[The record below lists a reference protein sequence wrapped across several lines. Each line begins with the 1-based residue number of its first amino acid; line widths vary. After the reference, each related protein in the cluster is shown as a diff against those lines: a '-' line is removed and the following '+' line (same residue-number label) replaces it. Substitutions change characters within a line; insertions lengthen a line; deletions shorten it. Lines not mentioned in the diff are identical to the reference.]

1 MKAIEEMENQAGD
14 GLEFTVAHLGLG
26 DEDADVRTK
35 KWVTGQVTSGEVE
48 QEVNEKAISSQSHV
62 ESPPEPF
69 LDAKAEKE
77 AAVGASASASQRCG
91 TDRNRE
97 EEERHLRKV

>member
-35 KWVTGQVTSGEVE
+35 NKL
-48 QEVNEKAISSQSHV
+48 
-62 ESPPEPF
+62 P
-69 LDAKAEKE
+69 
-77 AAVGASASASQRCG
+77 AVR
-91 TDRNRE
+91 
-97 EEERHLRKV
+97 